1 MTEHTTTSAQTNKY
15 AGLDNKELV
24 FIYYKIKDFVSNL
37 DKNLEDSKVRK
48 EVDTPMGK
56 GVAYISISSE
66 QVEKFKA
73 TEHYKV
79 MHDVLDKLQPIV
91 EVIEE
96 CDESSK
102 EFANDLR

>member
-1 MTEHTTTSAQTNKY
+1 MMDNTTTTAQTNKY
-15 AGLDNKELV
+15 AGLDNKELI

-37 DKNLEDSKVRK
+37 DKNLDDKKMRK
-48 EVDTPMGK
+48 EIDTPMGR
-56 GVAYISISSE
+56 GVAYIGISEE
-66 QVEKFKA
+66 QVEKVKA
-73 TEHYKV
+73 TEHYRV
-79 MHDVLDKLQPIV
+79 MHEVLDKLQPII